1 MRKIFEFI
9 IIIALSVFIYS
20 QHIIFEL
27 SNYVDNKLNEIED
40 DLFSYE
46 NFIKMKIDNNIY
58 TRIKIGNPYQEIIA
72 WLDTEEYSYYLYKD
86 ICKLD
91 SYYDETKSKT
101 FCPNNDEQFL
111 FKGYGKTTI
120 INESFTFGQ
129 KEIKKFPIIFMQNPK
144 NDKEFNQ
151 RYSINDITGK
161 SCVTIGL
168 RFIKNYYE
176 TNAKNFIS
184 VLNELDIID
193 DSILFFEY
201 DEKGNEQFLL
211 IGEYPYNV
219 FKDKYKYTEGSANI
233 KIYNRFKAGWGLEFN
248 KIYSGDIKLEN
259 NDASF
264 RHNLGVIYA
273 PSEYKDIVE
282 IHFFNRYINSKVCT
296 KINNGEYIFYY
307 CDKIKLGNEAK
318 NFPELTLI
326 KNEFE
331 EEFILTYKDLFFTKG
346 NNSYFLIVFHH
357 VHNRIWELG
366 KPFLKKFLFAY
377 NFDSKIIIHYNI
389 SNNTIL
395 KENELK
401 ETKTFFIYIIIAS
414 IFIGILCFVIGKR
427 YYNKRK
433 MRAKELENKVN
444 DNNKENNF
452 ILIEK

>member
-1 MRKIFEFI
+1 MN
-9 IIIALSVFIYS
+9 S
-20 QHIIFEL
+20 
-27 SNYVDNKLNEIED
+27 
-40 DLFSYE
+40 
-46 NFIKMKIDNNIY
+46 
-58 TRIKIGNPYQEIIA
+58 
-72 WLDTEEYSYYLYKD
+72 
-86 ICKLD
+86 
-91 SYYDETKSKT
+91 
-101 FCPNNDEQFL
+101 
-111 FKGYGKTTI
+111 
-120 INESFTFGQ
+120 
-129 KEIKKFPIIFMQNPK
+129 
-144 NDKEFNQ
+144 
-151 RYSINDITGK
+151 
-161 SCVTIGL
+161 
-168 RFIKNYYE
+168 
-176 TNAKNFIS
+176 KNFIS

-318 NFPELTLI
+318 NFPELKLI